1 MTTESM
7 KIPLLALG
15 FRPFYL
21 LAGLFALIAVPAW
34 LLAYQGH
41 ITIEGYLIGL
51 SWHQHEMLFGF
62 APAVIAGFL
71 LTAVRNWTGLAT
83 PTNLGLANLGCLWIA
98 GRILAFT
105 GPAIPAALIDVIF
118 MPALAAVIALPILRS
133 GNTRNLKLL
142 LVLAGLSGANIMYHM
157 AYNGLIPAEFISVA
171 SVVGIDI
178 IVILMAIM
186 SGRVIPA
193 FTANAVPNAQPRPSA
208 ILEAL
213 AIGSLIL
220 VLFVDLVAPLYTPQP
235 ATWSAIL
242 FIAALAHGVRLWR
255 WDVHPG
261 YRNALLIMLPIA
273 YLWIPLALSLRGLA
287 ALELLPATAATHA
300 LTIGAMSSLML
311 AMMMR
316 SALGHTGRVLVA
328 GPVEIAAFALLQL
341 AAISR
346 VAATHVDPVNYA
358 SLVTLSGSLY
368 VLAFAV
374 FLARYGPMLVRPRID
389 GQAG

>member
-178 IVILMAIM
+178 VVILMAIM